1 MVQEINQQSEELIG
15 FVEDLLDTN
24 QNYEGN
30 FILGDMQ
37 ICDVVVLAKRMVILN
52 KNFVIS
58 MKIY

>member
-30 FILGDMQ
+30 FIYVDRET
-37 ICDVVVLAKRMVILN
+37 IN
-52 KNFVIS
+52 
-58 MKIY
+58 